1 MIRQILHMLKTT
13 GKPLSL
19 EMISQVLTVEPS
31 ALEAML
37 DHLVQKGKI
46 QKISNGEGN
55 KDQGCP
61 LCGGCQIRTYCA
73 DTNNTPLYYSFK
85 RLDRV

>member
-1 MIRQILHMLKTT
+1 MISQILQMLKST

-19 EMISQVLTVEPS
+19 EMINQKLAVEPS

-37 DHLVQKGKI
+37 ELLVKKGKI
-46 QKISNGEGN
+46 QKISPEETS

-61 LCGGCQIRTYCA
+61 LCGGCQIRSYCA
-73 DTNNTPLYYSFK
+73 DSINTPPPLFIHPAG
-85 RLDRV
+85 